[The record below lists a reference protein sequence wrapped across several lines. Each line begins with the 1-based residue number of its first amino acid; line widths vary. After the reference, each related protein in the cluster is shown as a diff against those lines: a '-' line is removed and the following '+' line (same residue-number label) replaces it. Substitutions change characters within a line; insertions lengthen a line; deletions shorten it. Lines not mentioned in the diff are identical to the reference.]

1 MADERE
7 SFGGGKDAG
16 GFDGFASNGGFRV
29 VQSSTKDLDR
39 SGMGGGVEGE
49 SANGE
54 RSDGRGGVSE
64 GGSVRFGGGLSLQN
78 LAGFGGGEFGLA
90 CEEVEVESFLAK
102 SDALGELAKAL
113 LKGFLSLLKFS
124 FLEKLAGLLG
134 EATIGPGAGRDR
146 EGNKD
151 GGKNPR
157 HTMEINQKIKIR
169 KAGWSWKF
177 DFNDLFSRF

>member
-1 MADERE
+1 M
-7 SFGGGKDAG
+7 S
-16 GFDGFASNGGFRV
+16 
-29 VQSSTKDLDR
+29 
-39 SGMGGGVEGE
+39 
-49 SANGE
+49 
-54 RSDGRGGVSE
+54 
-64 GGSVRFGGGLSLQN
+64 
-78 LAGFGGGEFGLA
+78 GFGSGEFGLA
-90 CEEVEVESFLAK
+90 GKEVEVESFLAK
-102 SDALGELAKAL
+102 GDTLGKLAKAL
-113 LKGFLSLLKFS
+113 LEGFLGLLKFS

-134 EATIGPGAGRDR
+134 EATIGSRAGRDR

>member
-1 MADERE
+1 M
-7 SFGGGKDAG
+7 S
-16 GFDGFASNGGFRV
+16 
-29 VQSSTKDLDR
+29 
-39 SGMGGGVEGE
+39 
-49 SANGE
+49 
-54 RSDGRGGVSE
+54 
-64 GGSVRFGGGLSLQN
+64 
-78 LAGFGGGEFGLA
+78 GFGSGEFGLA
-90 CEEVEVESFLAK
+90 GKEVEVESFLAK
-102 SDALGELAKAL
+102 GDVLGELAKAFL
-113 LKGFLSLLKFS
+113 ESFLSLLKFS

-157 HTMEINQKIKIR
+157 HTKEINRKIKIR

>member
-1 MADERE
+1 M
-7 SFGGGKDAG
+7 S
-16 GFDGFASNGGFRV
+16 
-29 VQSSTKDLDR
+29 
-39 SGMGGGVEGE
+39 
-49 SANGE
+49 
-54 RSDGRGGVSE
+54 
-64 GGSVRFGGGLSLQN
+64 
-78 LAGFGGGEFGLA
+78 GFGSGEFGLA
-90 CEEVEVESFLAK
+90 GKEVEVESFLAK
-102 SDALGELAKAL
+102 GDALRELAKAFL
-113 LKGFLSLLKFS
+113 ESFLSLLKFS

-157 HTMEINQKIKIR
+157 HTKEINRKIKIR

>member
-1 MADERE
+1 M
-7 SFGGGKDAG
+7 S
-16 GFDGFASNGGFRV
+16 
-29 VQSSTKDLDR
+29 
-39 SGMGGGVEGE
+39 
-49 SANGE
+49 
-54 RSDGRGGVSE
+54 
-64 GGSVRFGGGLSLQN
+64 
-78 LAGFGGGEFGLA
+78 GFGSGEFGLA
-90 CEEVEVESFLAK
+90 GKEVEVESFLAK
-102 SDALGELAKAL
+102 GDALGELAKAFL
-113 LKGFLSLLKFS
+113 ESFLSLLKFS

-157 HTMEINQKIKIR
+157 HTKEINRKIKIR

>member
-1 MADERE
+1 MA
-7 SFGGGKDAG
+7 
-16 GFDGFASNGGFRV
+16 GFRC
-29 VQSSTKDLDR
+29 
-39 SGMGGGVEGE
+39 
-49 SANGE
+49 
-54 RSDGRGGVSE
+54 
-64 GGSVRFGGGLSLQN
+64 
-78 LAGFGGGEFGLA
+78 GEFGLA
-90 CEEVEVESFLAK
+90 GKEVEVEPFLAK
-102 SDALGELAKAL
+102 GDALGELAKAL
-113 LKGFLSLLKFS
+113 LQGFLGLLKFS

-157 HTMEINQKIKIR
+157 HTREINRKIKIR